1 MRQTGGQIQMR
12 EKVKKKD
19 TEMNGKTKKQKEQ
32 IEKRTVMKRDEM
44 KWKWEQEKERRE
56 EKIVAMNETKG
67 YVKTGSRFFPY
78 YFEFETLDTY
88 CSFSVLPLCLN
99 NIFLTVIT

>member
-1 MRQTGGQIQMR
+1 MR

-44 KWKWEQEKERRE
+44 K
-56 EKIVAMNETKG
+56 
-67 YVKTGSRFFPY
+67 
-78 YFEFETLDTY
+78 
-88 CSFSVLPLCLN
+88 
-99 NIFLTVIT
+99 